1 MDGLDKLM
9 DEWIRERKRGE
20 MSHKKSPNLPSA
32 KKVKI
37 GFGK

>member
-20 MSHKKSPNLPSA
+20 MSHKKSP
-32 KKVKI
+32 KI